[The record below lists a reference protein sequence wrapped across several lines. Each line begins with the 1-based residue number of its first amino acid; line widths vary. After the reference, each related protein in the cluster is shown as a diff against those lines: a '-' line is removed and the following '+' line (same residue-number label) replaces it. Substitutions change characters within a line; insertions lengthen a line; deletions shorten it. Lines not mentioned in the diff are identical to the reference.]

1 MAERYSF
8 GAFTVD
14 VSARRLSRDGDALTL
29 PSRAFDTLVH
39 LLRHRDRIVEKDE
52 LIKTVWQGAFV
63 SDDSLVHC
71 ISVLRRAVQDEAER
85 PELIATLPRRG
96 YQFVGEVTELTPAP
110 AAGEE
115 IAKVPAHVQASP
127 PVVRRTALWVGVV
140 ACASALAVVAVLS
153 AQRVFEQPAVPPS
166 VVLAQPTP
174 PGTIISSGGMLSPDG
189 RLIAFV
195 ARDQSTGSS
204 RIWIRS
210 LDSLKVQPLDGTDG
224 ASRPFWSADSHS
236 LGYFASDKLKTIA
249 LAGGPSRTLTHL
261 SGSPAGATWSRH
273 GVIIF
278 GDVGRGLMA
287 IDANGGTA
295 KPVTAVDVAN
305 DVAHA
310 WPSFLPDGRRYL
322 YTITSWNPERAGIW
336 IGSLD
341 PAVKP
346 RRLIG
351 ADSPALFAEPEHLLF
366 IRNDALVG
374 MRVNPIDLTAL
385 APPIEI
391 AAPVVAPRVVDGETF
406 SVSGTLLSYRS
417 GSRTDQLAW
426 FTREGAKV
434 GALHESTPLRNPTL
448 SPDGQQLL
456 ATGIPSRDPGLW
468 LVDLKGTAST
478 RLRADGIGPI
488 WAPDGRRIA
497 FTSRGGLDINL
508 SSTVG
513 RVDEQLLLHD
523 DARKVLQAW
532 SPDGEY
538 LVYTKRDPKTQ
549 LDLWLVPVAHPEQRR
564 PLLDTPAS
572 ERGAV
577 ISPNGRWIAYSSDES
592 GQSEIYIQEFPGL
605 GSKRVVSVGG
615 GGMAFWRQDGKEL
628 FYLSPDRMLVSVDL
642 RFDPMPQ
649 VGRPRSL
656 FRAPVLA
663 DASEARNHYIASAD
677 GRMFLM
683 NVTEDGADR
692 PSIAVMVNWL
702 SRASQ
707 NREQGPEPPP
717 IGLLAQS
724 GR

>member
-14 VSARRLSRDGDALTL
+14 VSTRRLSRDGDLLPL

-85 PELIATLPRRG
+85 PELIVTLPRRG
-96 YQFVGEVTELTPAP
+96 YQFVGDVTENPTLSEAGDENVTTPPSAQPAP
-110 AAGEE
+110 R
-115 IAKVPAHVQASP
+115 PA
-127 PVVRRTALWVGVV
+127 RRPAVWVTLT
-140 ACASALAVVAVLS
+140 ACACALAVVAVLG
-153 AQRVFEQPAVPPS
+153 AQRVFDQPAVPSS
-166 VVLAQPTP
+166 VVLAQPPP
-174 PGTIISSGGMLSPDG
+174 PGTVIGSGGMLSPDG
-189 RLIAFV
+189 RFIAFV
-195 ARDQSTGSS
+195 AREQSTGLS
-204 RIWIRS
+204 RIWVRN
-210 LDSLKVQPLDGTDG
+210 LESLKVQPLDGTEG
-224 ASRPFWSADSHS
+224 ASRPFWSADSRS
-236 LGYFASDKLKTIA
+236 LGYFASDKLKTTP

-261 SGSPAGATWSRH
+261 SGSPAGAAWSRF

-287 IDANGGTA
+287 IDANGGVPT
-295 KPVTAVDVAN
+295 PVTAVDVAN

-322 YTITSWNPERAGIW
+322 YTITSWNPDRAGIW

-341 PAVKP
+341 PGGEP

-351 ADSPALFAEPEHLLF
+351 ADSPALFAEPGQLLF
-366 IRNDALVG
+366 VLNDALVG
-374 MRVNPIDLTAL
+374 MRVNPNDLMPL
-385 APPIEI
+385 ASPKEL
-391 AAPVVAPRVVDGETF
+391 AAPVVSPRVADGETF

-426 FTREGAKV
+426 FTRDGAKI

-448 SPDGQQLL
+448 SPDGQHLL

-497 FTSRGGLDINL
+497 FTSQGGLDINL

-513 RVDEQLLLHD
+513 QVDEQLLLHD
-523 DARKVLQAW
+523 DTRKVLQAW
-532 SPDGEY
+532 SPDGQY
-538 LVYTKRDPKTQ
+538 VVYTKRDPGTQ
-549 LDLWLVPVAHPEQRR
+549 LDLWLVPVAQPDRAR
-564 PLLDTPAS
+564 PLLATTAS

-605 GSKRVVSVGG
+605 GSKRVVSLGG
-615 GGMAFWRQDGKEL
+615 GGMAFWRQDGREL
-628 FYLSPDRMLVSVDL
+628 FYLAPDRMLMAVDL
-642 RFDPMPQ
+642 RFDPLPQ
-649 VGRPRSL
+649 VDRPRPL
-656 FRAPVLA
+656 FRAPLLA

-677 GRMFLM
+677 GRMFLI
-683 NVTEDGADR
+683 NVAEDGSDR
-692 PSIAVMVNWL
+692 ASIAVMVNWL
-702 SRASQ
+702 SRLTQNGDPSPASA
-707 NREQGPEPPP
+707 P

-724 GR
+724 RR